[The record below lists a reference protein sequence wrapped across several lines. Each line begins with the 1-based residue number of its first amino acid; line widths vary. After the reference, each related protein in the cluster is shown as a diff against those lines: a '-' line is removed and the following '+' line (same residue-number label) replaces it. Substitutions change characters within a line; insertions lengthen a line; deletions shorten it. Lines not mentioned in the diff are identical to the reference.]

1 MPQLEISKDEWTAME
16 AAKARR
22 EARSA
27 VPKAAFVDAR
37 LVGKLPPLPRPTPRP
52 VPAIPVTRKR
62 GHLYVAPIG
71 PMRLVERDIMSLSGV
86 DCKPT
91 RRRVSI
97 AEIINIVAEV
107 YGITKNDILSAR
119 RTAKIVRPRQEA
131 MWLAKEFTL
140 FSYPEIGRRFEGR
153 DHTTVLHAV
162 RKISGLIAEGK
173 HEPRA
178 RPRVQAVQDRLAARW
193 EAAYGA
199 DADEGRAKP

>member
-1 MPQLEISKDEWTAME
+1 MPMLEISKDEWTAME
-16 AAKARR
+16 AAKGRR

-27 VPKAAFVDAR
+27 VPKAAFVDVR
-37 LVGKLPPLPRPTPRP
+37 LVRNLPPLPRP
-52 VPAIPVTRKR
+52 VPAIPATRKR
-62 GHLYVAPIG
+62 AHLYVAPIG
-71 PMRLVERDIMSLSGV
+71 PVRLVERDIMSLSGV
-86 DCKPT
+86 DCRPT

-107 YGITKNDILSAR
+107 YGITKTDILSAR

-162 RKISGLIAEGK
+162 RKISGLVAEGK
-173 HEPRA
+173 HEPLA
-178 RPRVQAVQDRLAARW
+178 RPRVQAIQDRLKARW
-193 EAAYGA
+193 EAAYGV
-199 DADEGRAKP
+199 DADDGRAQP